1 MSMMKNNKFTQLWIA
16 AGSLVFVS
24 ACLPILDSIVNLFT
38 SVINAKI
45 GRMQIGLE
53 LHQKE
58 AEAAADVIRPSGPN
72 DGNCIGFQIPS
83 ESDYEDDDYE

>member
-1 MSMMKNNKFTQLWIA
+1 MKKDNFIPLCIA
-16 AGSLVFVS
+16 GGALVFVS
-24 ACLPILDSIVNLFT
+24 ACLPLLDSIVNLAT
-38 SVINAKI
+38 SAINAKI

-72 DGNCIGFQIPS
+72 DGNCIGFQIPT
-83 ESDYEDDDYE
+83 EEEECE